1 MQITVDLYQ
10 TTEKNCFKGYNI
22 CCIERY
28 FIGFYTLFFEIEEL

>member
-1 MQITVDLYQ
+1 MLSIM
-10 TTEKNCFKGYNI
+10 KNKKLLCSV